1 MMNGRGRANRGYS
14 GRNNYVY
21 GREARLSRIRQRR
34 RRAAMR
40 RRVCMAAAMLA
51 LGLMLGMA
59 LTGFSRITVRKAPTY
74 KYYTAVTVRADDTL
88 WGIAQEHMTE
98 EYSSIHA
105 YMKEIQEVNS
115 MKSDKIYY
123 GQKLIL
129 PYYSS
134 EQR

>member
-1 MMNGRGRANRGYS
+1 
-14 GRNNYVY
+14 
-21 GREARLSRIRQRR
+21 
-34 RRAAMR
+34 
-40 RRVCMAAAMLA
+40 
-51 LGLMLGMA
+51 
-59 LTGFSRITVRKAPTY
+59 
-74 KYYTAVTVRADDTL
+74 
-88 WGIAQEHMTE
+88 MTE